1 VSDEIR
7 LTVPRDR
14 EFFRIAHLVIG
25 GLAVRLDLTLENLED
40 MQLALTGLLEER
52 DEADTVTVAVR
63 VEGDRLT
70 TRIGPVDGERLR
82 RELEAEGGDEV
93 GLARVLATVADS
105 VRIDGDEVE
114 LVKTV
119 QRVRD

>member
-1 VSDEIR
+1 MSDEIR